1 MPQPRFQIRRHAV
14 DLLSYTRPWVLRD
27 RCRPHFLGQYPTH
40 RLALLAV
47 ANIIRREHG
56 EPERLLTTNQA
67 NRGSEG

>member
-1 MPQPRFQIRRHAV
+1 
-14 DLLSYTRPWVLRD
+14 SYTRPWVLRD